1 MQKNNWLASY
11 QPLLPPNLWCPID
24 WFIRHHNLPDS
35 YRQEL
40 TRIVKRRSVTFGLPP
55 AIVAESDRLCE
66 LWPEGVLAR
75 CVPLVHENV
84 TEAAA

>member
-1 MQKNNWLASY
+1 
-11 QPLLPPNLWCPID
+11 
-24 WFIRHHNLPDS
+24 
-35 YRQEL
+35 
-40 TRIVKRRSVTFGLPP
+40 VKRRSVTFGLPP
-55 AIVAESDRLCE
+55 AIVAEGDRLCE